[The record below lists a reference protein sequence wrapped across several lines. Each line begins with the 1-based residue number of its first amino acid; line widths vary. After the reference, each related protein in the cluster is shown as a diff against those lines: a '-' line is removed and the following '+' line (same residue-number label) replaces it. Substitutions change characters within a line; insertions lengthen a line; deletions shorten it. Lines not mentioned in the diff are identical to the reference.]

1 MTTVSVI
8 LPTFNRARW
17 LPHAIE
23 SVLRQRYRDFE
34 LIVVDDGSVDETSD
48 VLKRYDSTLTCI
60 SQANAGVAAA
70 RNRGIVRARGS
81 WLAFID
87 SDDEWHTDYLQS
99 QMKHLQGQPDLVML
113 LANCNLRGH
122 AGPHTTYFSLNGVD
136 AVLHSP
142 GAPESISTTLRR
154 LERGF
159 ELVVEHPPWQL
170 GATLMRRDAVMRSGL
185 FHERLTLSEDLDLI
199 ARMTLQGPAAL
210 VCEPRVDVH
219 RRPADLWSLSD
230 PISLGPWRSLLANE
244 KVYARLSRWPG
255 LTQKERRTVKR
266 ICSQNRRAIAHQF
279 ALQGQNFQGRA
290 WYLRSLW
297 QSPSWT
303 SLAATTSACLP
314 APLHRRVL
322 RWSRQWRRQSRQRTP
337 LEGTS

>member
-17 LPHAIE
+17 LTHAIE
-23 SVLRQRYRDFE
+23 SVLNQRNCDFE
-34 LIVVDDGSVDETSD
+34 LIVVDDGSVDETSE
-48 VLKRYDSTLTCI
+48 VLKRFGSTLTCI

-70 RNRGIVRARGS
+70 RNRGIARATGT

-87 SDDEWHTDYLQS
+87 SDDEWHMDYLNS
-99 QMKHLQGQPDLVML
+99 QVQHLQQHPDLVML
-113 LANCNLRGH
+113 LANCHLRGH
-122 AGPHTTYFSLNGVD
+122 AGPHPTYFSLNGVD
-136 AVLHSP
+136 DALHRHGVSEP
-142 GAPESISTTLRR
+142 VSSTCRR

-159 ELVVEHPPWQL
+159 TFVLEHPPWQL
-170 GATLMRRDAVMRSGL
+170 GATLMRRDAVMQSGL
-185 FHERLTLSEDLDLI
+185 FFERLTLSEDLDLI
-199 ARMTLQGPAAL
+199 ARMTLQGPLAL
-210 VCEPRVDVH
+210 VFEPRVDVH

-230 PISLGPWRSLLANE
+230 PITLGPWRSLMANE
-244 KVYARLSRWPG
+244 TVYARLSKWPG
-255 LTQKERRTVKR
+255 LTPNERRTVKR

-279 ALQGQNFQGRA
+279 ALQGQPLQARA

-297 QSPSWT
+297 QSPSWA
-303 SLAATTSACLP
+303 SLAATTCACLP

-322 RWSRQWRRQSRQRTP
+322 RWSHQWRRPGRQRTP

>member
-1 MTTVSVI
+1 MTRVSVI
-8 LPTFNRARW
+8 LPTFNRAQW

-23 SVLRQRYRDFE
+23 SVLRQSHRDFE
-34 LIVVDDGSVDETSD
+34 LIVVDDGSVDETSE
-48 VLKRYDSTLTCI
+48 VLKRFGSTLTRI

-70 RNRGIVRARGS
+70 RNRGIAQAQGA

-87 SDDEWHTDYLQS
+87 SDDEWHRDYLQS
-99 QMKHLQGQPDLVML
+99 QVQLLLDQPDLVML
-113 LANCNLRGH
+113 LANCHLRGH

-136 AVLHSP
+136 TVTRPQEGP
-142 GAPESISTTLRR
+142 GPGTSSHLR

-159 ELVVEHPPWQL
+159 EFVVEHPPWQL
-170 GATLMRRDAVMRSGL
+170 GATLMRRDAVVQSGL

-199 ARMTLQGPAAL
+199 ARMTLQGPLA
-210 VCEPRVDVH
+210 VVFEPRVDVH

-230 PISLGPWRSLLANE
+230 PITLGPWRSLLANE

-255 LTQKERRTVKR
+255 LTPTERRTVKR
-266 ICSQNRRAIAHQF
+266 ICSQNRRAMAHQF
-279 ALQGQNFQGRA
+279 ALQGQTLQARA

-314 APLHRRVL
+314 APLHRRLL
-322 RWSRQWRRQSRQRTP
+322 RWSRQWRRQGRQRTP

>member
-8 LPTFNRARW
+8 LPTFNRAQW

-23 SVLRQRYRDFE
+23 SVLKQRHRDFE
-34 LIVVDDGSVDETSD
+34 LIVVDDGSVDETAE
-48 VLKRYDSTLTCI
+48 VLRRFGSTLTCI

-70 RNRGIVRARGS
+70 RNRGIARARGT

-87 SDDEWHTDYLQS
+87 SDDEWHMDYLHS
-99 QMKHLQGQPDLVML
+99 QVQHLNQQPDLVML
-113 LANCNLRGH
+113 LANCHLQGH
-122 AGPHTTYFSLNGVD
+122 AGPHSTYFSLNGVD
-136 AVLHSP
+136 DSLHRM
-142 GAPESISTTLRR
+142 GAPEPLPSNLLR

-159 ELVVEHPPWQL
+159 TFVIAHPPWQL
-170 GATLMRRDAVMRSGL
+170 GATLMRRDAVMQSGW

-199 ARMTLQGPAAL
+199 ARMTLQGPLAL
-210 VCEPRVDVH
+210 VREPRVDVH

-230 PISLGPWRSLLANE
+230 PVMRGPWRSLLANE
-244 KVYARLSRWPG
+244 TVYARLSRWPG
-255 LTQKERRTVKR
+255 LTPNERRTVKR

-279 ALQGQNFQGRA
+279 ALQCQPLQARA

-297 QSPSWT
+297 LSPSWT

-322 RWSRQWRRQSRQRTP
+322 RWTRQWRRQGRQRTP